1 MASEAKILLKIQ
13 PTPWLEQISGP
24 GRGRVFEIDESR
36 LAIGRSDEN
45 QIVILDESVSRVHAV
60 LEKGD
65 DGSVVIFDNQSRNGI
80 LVNNRKVDASALNE
94 GDIVQIG
101 VVSFRVSIPIARSI
115 GLEEKQSDGKSE
127 LDFPGNSVAAPK
139 RAPNKRVLLYGGL
152 AVIIAA
158 VFLMNGESKDSGD
171 ENKKKIGP
179 EANTTVSVSPEPETL
194 SVTGPENQL
203 LTDPTK
209 NPVESEL
216 ENLPWADS
224 GLTESE
230 AYFRRGQRDYFNKN
244 YHRAISSFELA
255 LSLNKNHAS
264 AKYYLAAAI
273 HDAEEEAKKNF
284 EMGLKYFEALQYRR
298 AIYHFQQTQALLSH
312 KPQEKIT
319 TESERYIKLARQR
332 LQAAEL
338 FP

>member
-1 MASEAKILLKIQ
+1 MGSEAKILLRIQ

-45 QIVILDESVSRVHAV
+45 QIVILDESVSRVHAII
-60 LEKGD
+60 EKGE

-80 LVNNRKVDASALNE
+80 LVNGKKVEASAINE

-101 VVSFRVSIPIARSI
+101 VVSLRVSIPSARSI
-115 GLEEKQSDGKSE
+115 GLDQKQNDDKAEIG
-127 LDFPGNSVAAPK
+127 FPAGGASSNKP
-139 RAPNKRVLLYGGL
+139 APNKRVLLYGGL

-158 VFLMNGESKDSGD
+158 VFLMNGENKDSED
-171 ENKKKIGP
+171 ESKKKVSQESSNSVAVSPGP
-179 EANTTVSVSPEPETL
+179 EIPGL
-194 SVTGPENQL
+194 SGTGNQI

-216 ENLPWADS
+216 ESLPWADS
-224 GLTESE
+224 GVTESE
-230 AYFRRGQRDYFNKN
+230 AYFRRGQRDYFSKN

-264 AKYYLAAAI
+264 AKYYLAASI

-319 TESERYIKLARQR
+319 AESERYIKLARQR